1 MLKDIDAKTL
11 NAWLKAGKAVLID
24 VREVDEY
31 AREHIVGSRLVPLSA
46 FDKADFRQDK
56 DKVAVFHCRT
66 GNRTRIAAAQL
77 LETGFADVYH
87 LEGGIEAWKAA
98 GLPVHYDATQPF
110 SIMRQVQLIAGSL
123 VITGAVLALV
133 VSPWFA
139 LLSAFVGGGLLVAS
153 ATGVCPMA
161 GMLAKLPFNR
171 RAMTPMGDT
180 TGHVA
185 ANA

>member
-11 NAWLKAGKAVLID
+11 NAWLKAGDAVLID

-31 AREHIVGSRLVPLSA
+31 AREHIIGSRLVPLSG
-46 FDKADFRQDK
+46 FDKADFGADRDR
-56 DKVAVFHCRT
+56 VAVFHCRT
-66 GNRTRIAAAQL
+66 GNRTAIAAAQL
-77 LETGFADVYH
+77 LATGFADVYH
-87 LEGGIEAWKAA
+87 LKGGIEAWKAA
-98 GLPVHYDATQPF
+98 GLPVHYDATMPF

-123 VITGAVLALV
+123 AITGAVLALL

-153 ATGVCPMA
+153 ATGICPMA

-171 RAMTPMGDT
+171 RANTPVGDT
-180 TGHVA
+180 AGHVPA
-185 ANA
+185 RA